1 MIESHINNYQQDF
14 QPLLKLFRG
23 AIKSMSK
30 KQEKVNKMLNAT
42 QGLKNIMGR
51 HFLAI
56 EQAFRDGKPTA
67 WATSGSPVEMLYAMD
82 VQPMLPENSATVS
95 AAQKLSKNFI
105 EIAEDQGY
113 SYDLCSYFKT
123 NLGAVTSNATMLQ
136 GGTRKPSFMLSTDVI
151 CDTHV
156 NWFQV
161 QAERLNVPHYSID
174 VPHVVSNTNNR
185 QYNYFKNYVAEQVYE
200 LLDFIQDVT
209 GNEYNEGK
217 AREVSENSWKL
228 SMIWQDIYELRKN
241 VPCPISTRDTFGGLF
256 PLFTM
261 PGLKEPIRLYKRM
274 YREAK
279 ERVEKGIGALK
290 NEKYRLMFEGIPFWY
305 NLRYF
310 GMLEKYGAIIVYEP
324 YTYAFSKYMNP
335 KVTKEMVL
343 NKPIEAMAEL
353 MLSFWY
359 VYDLETR
366 IQKFAETVRDW
377 KVDGVILH
385 NNYSCRP
392 NSCGLYDLKK
402 HLMNDYD
409 VPCLII
415 DADMNDPR
423 KFNEEQLT
431 NQIESFIEILENRK

>member
-1 MIESHINNYQQDF
+1 
-14 QPLLKLFRG
+14 
-23 AIKSMSK
+23 MSK
-30 KQEKVNKMLNAT
+30 VEHKKMLDAT

-95 AAQKLSKNFI
+95 AAQKYSKNFI
-105 EIAEDQGY
+105 EIAEEEGY

-123 NLGAVTSNATMLQ
+123 NVGAVESKADMLK
-136 GGTRKPSFMLSTDVI
+136 GGTRKPTFMLSTDVI

-156 NWFQV
+156 NWFEV

-185 QYNYFKNYVAEQVYE
+185 QFKYFKKYVTEQLYE
-200 LLDFIQDVT
+200 FLDFIEEIT
-209 GNEYNEGK
+209 GHEYDEER
-217 AREVSENSWKL
+217 ARQVSKNSWDL
-228 SMIWQDIYELRKN
+228 SMVWQDIYKLRKN

-261 PGLKEPIRLYKRM
+261 PGLKAPIRLYKRM
-274 YREAK
+274 YKEAK
-279 ERVEKGIGALK
+279 ERVDNGIGALE
-290 NEKYRLMFEGIPFWY
+290 NEEFRLMFEGIPFWY

-310 GMLEKYGAIIVYEP
+310 SMLEKHGAIIVYEP

-335 KVTKEMVL
+335 NVTKEMVL
-343 NKPIEAMAEL
+343 SQPIEAMSEL

-359 VYDLETR
+359 IYDLKTR
-366 IQKFAETVRDW
+366 IRKFEETIREW
-377 KVDGVILH
+377 KIDGVILH
-385 NNYSCRP
+385 ENLSCRP

-402 HLMNDYD
+402 HLMDDYNI
-409 VPCLII
+409 PCLII
-415 DADMNDPR
+415 SSDMNDPR
-423 KFNEEQLT
+423 KFNEAQIT
-431 NQIESFIEILENRK
+431 NQIESFLEILRKQKKS